1 MSNIKQIQV
10 IPSQID
16 RPSSTGNGT
25 VRGTYTNLPYN
36 KNLLSRL
43 HAIMDK
49 EFTGDLN
56 MFDDENLAV
65 PNREYLEQLLSQVVI
80 RFDNDPNYY
89 TKRDYYYLIWYLC
102 QNLVYLHENSNLSEL
117 EDDIKQL
124 AARVD
129 LIDPQLVSILE
140 RIAGIEQ
147 NQAGIPELLK
157 TIESKLQSIEEELA
171 SKQDILSAGSGIHI
185 VEDTISATTTEDIKV
200 SNVRIGR
207 YTEDQVIEK
216 GTDIME
222 ILRNILSKVIKMSPS
237 SPSASYQI
245 YPAQAKE
252 YGSNIDITEEIKFTQ
267 GLYKA
272 DDDNIEIKDISMDC
286 RMTNVSGS
294 GWTINGNTAVRK
306 QNITLVKTETYPK
319 ETITVTFSEDTVGQN
334 NTRSDI
340 EITPY
345 TGTSVV
351 AKGSYSISPYFN
363 AYIGYM
369 YVDSQWSDEQR
380 KEELLKVAK
389 SDLESIGQ
397 LLGNTLTINKEFKS
411 ESPKFGMILACP
423 TTYQLSEVVDFSNI
437 PCTPSFTKITATK
450 SISCANDIEHSYDLY
465 LNDATS
471 SYVQIKSVTFKKR

>member
-1 MSNIKQIQV
+1 M
-10 IPSQID
+10 
-16 RPSSTGNGT
+16 
-25 VRGTYTNLPYN
+25 
-36 KNLLSRL
+36 
-43 HAIMDK
+43 
-49 EFTGDLN
+49 
-56 MFDDENLAV
+56 
-65 PNREYLEQLLSQVVI
+65 
-80 RFDNDPNYY
+80 
-89 TKRDYYYLIWYLC
+89 
-102 QNLVYLHENSNLSEL
+102 
-117 EDDIKQL
+117 
-124 AARVD
+124 
-129 LIDPQLVSILE
+129 SILE

-157 TIESKLQSIEEELA
+157 TIESKLQLIEEELA

-237 SPSASYQI
+237 SPSANYKLT
-245 YPAQAKE
+245 PTQARE
-252 YGSNIDITEEIKFTQ
+252 FGTYIGVTEEIKFIQ
-267 GLYKA
+267 GSYKA
-272 DDDNIEIKDISMDC
+272 DDNNIGIDDISMDC
-286 RMTNVSGS
+286 QMIDVSGNAWS
-294 GWTINGNTAVRK
+294 IEGDTAVRN
-306 QNITLVKTETYPK
+306 QIVQLVKTETFPK
-319 ETITVTFSEDTVGQN
+319 ETITVTFSEDTVGQS

-345 TGTSVV
+345 AGTSVT
-351 AKGSYSISPYFN
+351 AKGSYSISPYFK

-397 LLGNTLTINKEFKS
+397 LLGNTLTISKEFKS

-450 SISCANDIEHSYDLY
+450 SIACANDIEHSYDLY

>member
-1 MSNIKQIQV
+1 MNNIKQIQV

-157 TIESKLQSIEEELA
+157 TIESKLQLIEEELA

-237 SPSASYQI
+237 SPSANYKLT
-245 YPAQAKE
+245 PTQARE
-252 YGSNIDITEEIKFTQ
+252 FGTYIGVTEEIKFIQ
-267 GLYKA
+267 GSYKA
-272 DDDNIEIKDISMDC
+272 DDNNIGIDDISMDC
-286 RMTNVSGS
+286 QMIDVSGNAWS
-294 GWTINGNTAVRK
+294 IEGDTAVRN
-306 QNITLVKTETYPK
+306 QIVQLVKTETFPK

-351 AKGSYSISPYFN
+351 TKGSYSISPYFN

-397 LLGNTLTINKEFKS
+397 LLGNTLTISKEFKS

-450 SISCANDIEHSYDLY
+450 SIACANDIEHSYDLY